1 MVDISP
7 VFCSFLGLSP
17 FTTHDI
23 CDSQM
28 LAPQGCHF
36 APLEKGRNSL
46 EVTPKLQKHGAT
58 APLPFEAMHV
68 YTHIQMYNIT
78 YNIPIYTGAH
88 IHIKYIYTD
97 YIHIHIHMYIYYIYV
112 SGISICCWVTGVT
125 ARMRKRKA
133 KVKGQRRRGVSDPDL
148 HLKITVLNQQMGSNG
163 IE

>member
-1 MVDISP
+1 MIS
-7 VFCSFLGLSP
+7 VIHKCWHHKDAILHHWKRAETVLRSLQS
-17 FTTHDI
+17 
-23 CDSQM
+23 CRSMEQ
-28 LAPQGCHF
+28 
-36 APLEKGRNSL
+36 PLHYPSRL
-46 EVTPKLQKHGAT
+46 CMYIH
-58 APLPFEAMHV
+58 
-68 YTHIQMYNIT
+68 THIQMYNIT

-88 IHIKYIYTD
+88 IHIKYT
-97 YIHIHIHMYIYYIYV
+97 YIQIIYIYIYIYIIYV

>member
-1 MVDISP
+1 MIS
-7 VFCSFLGLSP
+7 VIHKCWHHKDAILHHWKRAETVLRSLQS
-17 FTTHDI
+17 
-23 CDSQM
+23 CRSMEQ
-28 LAPQGCHF
+28 
-36 APLEKGRNSL
+36 PLHYPSRL
-46 EVTPKLQKHGAT
+46 CMYIH
-58 APLPFEAMHV
+58 
-68 YTHIQMYNIT
+68 THIQMYNIT

-88 IHIKYIYTD
+88 IHIKYT
-97 YIHIHIHMYIYYIYV
+97 YIQIIYIYIYICIYIIYV

>member
-88 IHIKYIYTD
+88 IHIKYT
-97 YIHIHIHMYIYYIYV
+97 YIQIIYIYIYICIYILYMYLVYPYV
-112 SGISICCWVTGVT
+112 V
-125 ARMRKRKA
+125 
-133 KVKGQRRRGVSDPDL
+133 
-148 HLKITVLNQQMGSNG
+148 
-163 IE
+163 E